1 MGGVFVSTLSQ
12 TAFLFSLIIVGYIL
26 AKFKFIPESSAS
38 VISKLEN
45 LLFVPALVTGTFITN
60 FTVEKLTT
68 AWRIML
74 VSFIIIFVSM
84 PLSFLAAR
92 LLGKN
97 KYQRNIYTYG
107 LIFSNF
113 GFMGNSVVAALFPEI
128 FLDYIIFTM
137 PLWFMIYLWG
147 TPTLLI
153 ADAEGKQTFAKRL
166 KAFLNPM
173 FIGMII
179 GMIIGISGITLP
191 SWITNVITSAGN
203 CMSPLA
209 MLLIG
214 ITVSSISLK
223 KAFTNVRIYAASVL
237 RLIVF
242 PAIFLVVAHFV
253 PMDKTIFL
261 CAACA
266 TAMPLGLSTVV
277 IPAAYGRDTTDA
289 ASMCIISHVLSCIT
303 IPIIFW
309 IIL

>member
-26 AKFKFIPESSAS
+26 AKLKFIPENSAT

-45 LLFVPALVTGTFITN
+45 FLFVPALVTGTFITN
-60 FTVEKLTT
+60 FTVAKISS
-68 AWRIML
+68 AWKIML
-74 VSFIIIFVSM
+74 VSFIIIFISM
-84 PLSFLAAR
+84 PISFFAAR
-92 LLGKN
+92 FLGKN

-113 GFMGNSVVAALFPEI
+113 GFMGNSVVSALFPEM

-153 ADAEGKQTFAKRL
+153 ADCAGKQSLARRFKS
-166 KAFLNPM
+166 FLNPM

-179 GMIIGISGITLP
+179 GMIIGITGITLP

-214 ITVSSISLK
+214 VTVSAIDIK
-223 KAFTNVRIYAASVL
+223 KAFTNVRIYVASVL
-237 RLIVF
+237 RLLVY
-242 PAIFLVVAHFV
+242 PLLFLLAARFI
-253 PMDKTIFL
+253 PMDDTIFL

-266 TAMPLGLSTVV
+266 LAMPLGLSTIV
-277 IPAAYGRDTTDA
+277 IPSAYGRDTSDA
-289 ASMCIISHVLSCIT
+289 AAMCVISHLLSCAT
-303 IPIIFW
+303 IPLIFS
-309 IIL
+309 LVV

>member
-26 AKFKFIPESSAS
+26 AKFKFIPSSSAA

-60 FTVEKLTT
+60 FTVEKITS
-68 AWRIML
+68 AWKIML
-74 VSFIIIFVSM
+74 VSFIIIFISM
-84 PLSFLAAR
+84 PISFVAAR
-92 LLGKN
+92 LLGKD

-113 GFMGNSVVAALFPEI
+113 GFMGNSVVSALFPEI

-153 ADAEGKQTFAKRL
+153 ADAEGKQTLAKRL

-214 ITVSSISLK
+214 ITVSAIDLK
-223 KAFTNVRIYAASVL
+223 KAFTNVRIYIASIL
-237 RLIVF
+237 RLIIY

-253 PMDKTIFL
+253 PMDNTIYL

-266 TAMPLGLSTVV
+266 MAMPLGLSTVV

-289 ASMCIISHVLSCIT
+289 ASMCIISHMLSCIT
-303 IPIIFW
+303 IPLIFW
-309 IIL
+309 LIL

>member
-1 MGGVFVSTLSQ
+1 MGGVFLSTLSQ

-26 AKFKFIPESSAS
+26 AKFKFIPESSAA

-60 FTVEKLTT
+60 FTVEKITT
-68 AWRIML
+68 AWKIML
-74 VSFIIIFVSM
+74 ISFIIIFISM

-92 LLGKN
+92 LLGKD

-113 GFMGNSVVAALFPEI
+113 GFMGNSVVSALFPEI

-153 ADAEGKQTFAKRL
+153 ADAEGKQTLAKRL

-214 ITVSSISLK
+214 ITVSAIDLK
-223 KAFTNVRIYAASVL
+223 KAFTNVRIYIASVL
-237 RLIVF
+237 RLIIY
-242 PAIFLVVAHFV
+242 PAIFLVIAHFI
-253 PMDKTIFL
+253 PMDQTIYL

-266 TAMPLGLSTVV
+266 MAMPLGLSTVV

-289 ASMCIISHVLSCIT
+289 ASMCIISHMLSCIT

>member
-1 MGGVFVSTLSQ
+1 
-12 TAFLFSLIIVGYIL
+12 
-26 AKFKFIPESSAS
+26 
-38 VISKLEN
+38 
-45 LLFVPALVTGTFITN
+45 
-60 FTVEKLTT
+60 
-68 AWRIML
+68 
-74 VSFIIIFVSM
+74 
-84 PLSFLAAR
+84 
-92 LLGKN
+92 
-97 KYQRNIYTYG
+97 
-107 LIFSNF
+107 
-113 GFMGNSVVAALFPEI
+113 MGNSVVSALFPEI

-153 ADAEGKQTFAKRL
+153 ADAEGKQTLAKRL

-214 ITVSSISLK
+214 ITVSAIDLK
-223 KAFTNVRIYAASVL
+223 KAFTNVRIYIASIL
-237 RLIVF
+237 RLIIY

-253 PMDKTIFL
+253 PMDQTIYL

-266 TAMPLGLSTVV
+266 MSMPLGLSTVV

-289 ASMCIISHVLSCIT
+289 ASMCIISHMLSCIT

>member
-26 AKFKFIPESSAS
+26 AKFKFIPESSAA

-60 FTVEKLTT
+60 FTVEKMTS
-68 AWRIML
+68 AWKIML

-92 LLGKN
+92 LLGKD

-113 GFMGNSVVAALFPEI
+113 GFMGNSVVSALFPEI

-153 ADAEGKQTFAKRL
+153 ADAEGKQTLAKRL

-214 ITVSSISLK
+214 ITVSAIDLK
-223 KAFTNVRIYAASVL
+223 KAFTNVRIYIASVL
-237 RLIVF
+237 RLIIY
-242 PAIFLVVAHFV
+242 PAIFLVIAHFI
-253 PMDKTIFL
+253 PMDQTIYL

-266 TAMPLGLSTVV
+266 MAMPLGLSTVV

-289 ASMCIISHVLSCIT
+289 ASMCIISHMLSCIT

>member
-26 AKFKFIPESSAS
+26 AKFKFIPESSAA

-60 FTVEKLTT
+60 FTVEKITS
-68 AWRIML
+68 AWKIML

-84 PLSFLAAR
+84 PVSFLAAR
-92 LLGKN
+92 LLGKD

-113 GFMGNSVVAALFPEI
+113 GFMGNSVVSALFPEI

-153 ADAEGKQTFAKRL
+153 ADAEGKQTLAKRL

-191 SWITNVITSAGN
+191 SWVTNVITSAGN

-214 ITVSSISLK
+214 ITVSAIDLK
-223 KAFTNVRIYAASVL
+223 KAFTNIRIYIASIL
-237 RLIVF
+237 RLIIY
-242 PAIFLVVAHFV
+242 PAVFLVIARFI
-253 PMDKTIFL
+253 PMDQTIYL

-266 TAMPLGLSTVV
+266 MAMPLGLSTVV

-289 ASMCIISHVLSCIT
+289 ASMCIISHMISCIT